1 MHRVVP
7 ELIVSN
13 YRAGRFGGEFTSVGM
28 FLDLSGFSRM
38 TDTLMQH
45 GQHGAEVLAGLMHG
59 VFDPL
64 VRSIFGYGGKIVSF
78 AGDGIM
84 ALYPV
89 EQDKTQTALRAL
101 ASAWVIQQ
109 ELLRD
114 PGRTTVYGTFPLS
127 VKIGIT
133 VGSTDWRILRSEDGS
148 QATYYFR
155 GSAVDGSADAEHRAS
170 AGEIL
175 LTGSMHDLLRD
186 WIETEPHGSFHRFVG
201 FLGGIP
207 SPSPYMLPAVDL
219 KIARIFMPEEVI
231 VHDMRGEFR
240 QIVNLFMRIPDLS
253 DDRLKEFID
262 AVFELRRQYG
272 GLLTRLDFGDKGCN
286 LLMLWGAPVA
296 YENDIGR
303 ALNFVLDLQG
313 RMDFPITA
321 GVTYYIAHA
330 GYLGSEM
337 CEDYTCYGWG
347 VNLAS
352 RFMVNAPA
360 GEVWVDERVARRVS
374 QRFEIEYVR
383 SQTFK
388 GFAAEQKVFVL
399 RRRRQEMSTVYEGD
413 MVGRGDELRR
423 LAEFVEPLWE
433 GRSAGF
439 LAVTGEAGIG
449 KSRLIQAF
457 YSSRL
462 FDERKALWGF
472 CMADQ
477 VLRRSFNPLRKWLF
491 NYFGILQNQTLDERR
506 RAFDS
511 KLDELLASALDPE
524 LARELDRTRSILGAL
539 VDVYW
544 EDSLYD
550 QLDAEARYNNTFLAL
565 IALVKAESMRQP
577 FILSVDDLHFVDP
590 DTIAF
595 LSQLKRS
602 LSASPERYPVAVIL
616 SYRRQGVEPSEGD
629 ALADAQVNLTGIT
642 LTDVSRLAETLL
654 GGPASRDL
662 VTLVMIR
669 SEGNPY
675 FAEQIIRYLQEENL
689 LEMSADGWRQVRR
702 GRTSVLPGDILALL
716 VARLDQL
723 AHEVKTV
730 VQTASVLGREFEVQ
744 VLSQMLGPENDTLTH
759 VSEAERAAIWS
770 PLQEMRYIFH
780 HGLLRDAAYSMQ
792 MRARRRE
799 LHLLALGALE
809 ELFAGRLENR
819 YAELAYHAEQ
829 GDDRERAQKYYTLA
843 GRVSAGLYQN
853 HQAADYF
860 TRALAYTPFDD
871 VASQFDLV
879 AERVVLYSQLAK
891 RDQQLKDLDA
901 LEGWAVR
908 LNDKDRLVK
917 VRMLRSAYHYFM
929 GNYQESIRNA
939 MEVQEASESLANS
952 NLAIYTEV
960 VWATDLL
967 RLGRMDEAMRR
978 AQSTLERV
986 RALGNRNEECRILN
1000 IMGWIALEK
1009 KEVLLTKQYLNEAL
1023 EIARAMKNLDVEAKA
1038 LNNLAM
1044 AEGSLNGNY
1053 SLARE
1058 YHEQSYKL
1066 SKMIGDRNN
1075 EASTLANLGF
1085 VTGMLGD
1092 FSAAR
1097 TYHEQALR
1105 MAMEVGNLYHEIYT
1119 LINLSAVDGIQNQ
1132 ADSARRNAQ
1141 KAAELARRVSDRS
1154 GEAWAMLYLG
1164 HAHLLSGE
1172 FEAAQD
1178 AYRSSIGVREELGQ
1192 PTLSMEPLAG
1202 LVEVH
1207 LAKGDL
1213 DAASHPAERIL
1224 DFLAGGSTLDGVEEP
1239 LRILYA
1245 CYSYLLKKKDPRSGH
1260 ILQKAK
1266 DMLEAQASK
1275 FINETE
1281 RRGYIENIPW
1291 RRAVWNETGASLE
1304 ETSA

>member
-13 YRAGRFGGEFTSVGM
+13 YRAGRFGGEFTAVGM

-64 VRSIFGYGGKIVSF
+64 VRSIFGHGGKIVSF

-89 EQDKTQTALRAL
+89 EQDRTQTALRAL

-109 ELLRD
+109 GLLRE
-114 PGRTTVYGTFPLS
+114 PERTTVYGTFPLS

-133 VGSTDWRILRSEDGS
+133 VGSTEWRILRAEDGG

-155 GSAVDGSADAEHRAS
+155 GSAVDGSADAEHHAL

-175 LTGSMHDLLRD
+175 LTGSMHNLLRD
-186 WIETEPHGSFHRFVG
+186 WIETQPHGSFHRFAG
-201 FLGGIP
+201 FLGEAP
-207 SPSPYMLPAVDL
+207 KPSPYTLPPVDL
-219 KIARIFMPEEVI
+219 EIARIFMPKEVI
-231 VHDMRGEFR
+231 VHDIRGEFR
-240 QIVNLFMRIPDLS
+240 QIVNLFMRIPDLP
-253 DDRLKEFID
+253 DERLKEFINV
-262 AVFELRRQYG
+262 VFELRRQYG
-272 GLLTRLDFGDKGCN
+272 GLLTRIDFGDKGCN

-303 ALNFVLDLQG
+303 ALNFVLDLQK

-360 GEVWVDERVARRVS
+360 GQVWVDERVARRVS
-374 QRFEIEYVR
+374 QHFEIDHVG

-388 GFAAEQKVFVL
+388 GFAAEQKVYVL
-399 RRRRQEMSTVYEGD
+399 WRRKHQLSAVYQGE
-413 MVGRGDELRR
+413 MVGREEELDR
-423 LAEFVEPLWE
+423 LAGFVEPLWQ
-433 GRSAGF
+433 GRFAGF
-439 LAVTGEAGIG
+439 LSLTGDAGIG

-457 YSSRL
+457 YSSGL
-462 FDERKALWGF
+462 FDDHKVLWGF

-477 VLRRSFNPLRKWLF
+477 VLRRSFNPLRGWLLR
-491 NYFGILQNQTLDERR
+491 YFGILQNQPLEERQ

-511 KLDELLASALDPE
+511 KLDDLLASLPDPE
-524 LARELDRTRSILGAL
+524 LVRELDRTRSILGAL
-539 VDVYW
+539 VELYW
-544 EDSLYD
+544 DDSLYS

-565 IALVKAESMRQP
+565 IALVKAESLRRP
-577 FILSVDDLHFVDP
+577 FILTVDDLHFVDP
-590 DTIAF
+590 DTITF

-602 LSASPERYPVAVIL
+602 LSASPETYPAAVIL
-616 SYRRQGVEPSEGD
+616 TYRRQGLDVTGGD
-629 ALADAQVNLTGIT
+629 DLADTTIKLTGIT
-642 LTDVSRLAETLL
+642 LADVSRLAETLL
-654 GGPASRDL
+654 GGPASREL
-662 VTLVMIR
+662 VTLVMAR

-675 FAEQIIRYLQEENL
+675 FAEQVIRYLQEENL
-689 LEMSADGWRQVRR
+689 LEMSAEGWRQVRR
-702 GRTSVLPGDILALL
+702 GRTSVLPGDIRALL

-730 VQTASVLGREFEVQ
+730 VQTASVLGREFEVR
-744 VLSQMLGPENDTLTH
+744 VLAQMLGPGTDTLAY
-759 VSEAERAAIWS
+759 VSEAEKAAIWS
-770 PLQEMRYIFH
+770 PLQELRYIFH

-809 ELFAGRLENR
+809 ELFAAGLESR

-829 GDDRERAQKYYTLA
+829 GEELEKAQRYYALA
-843 GRVSAGLYQN
+843 GRVSASLYQN
-853 HQAADYF
+853 HEAVDYF
-860 TRALAYTPFDD
+860 SRALAYTPFDD
-871 VASQFDLV
+871 LAAQFDLV
-879 AERVVLYSQLAK
+879 AERIELHSRLAK
-891 RDQQLKDLDA
+891 RDQQLKDLDTLEQWA
-901 LEGWAVR
+901 LQ
-908 LNDKDRLVK
+908 LNDRDRLVK
-917 VRMLRSAYHYFM
+917 VKMLRSAYHYFM
-929 GNYQESIRNA
+929 GNYQESIRSA
-939 MEVQEASESLANS
+939 MEAQDSSESLANS
-952 NLAIYTEV
+952 DLAVYTQV

-986 RALGNRNEECRILN
+986 RALKNRNEECRILN

-1009 KEVLLTKQYLNEAL
+1009 KEAELTKQYLKEAL
-1023 EIARAMKNLDVEAKA
+1023 EIAREMKNPDVESKA
-1038 LNNLAM
+1038 LSNLAM

-1053 SLARE
+1053 ALARE
-1058 YHEQSYKL
+1058 YYEQSYRIL
-1066 SKMIGDRNN
+1066 QMIGDQ
-1075 EASTLANLGF
+1075 STLVSLLANLGF
-1085 VTGMLGD
+1085 IAGMLGD

-1097 TYHEQALR
+1097 SYHEQALR
-1105 MAMEVGNLYHEIYT
+1105 MATEVGNLYQQIYT
-1119 LINLSAVDGIQNQ
+1119 LINISALDGIQDQ
-1132 ADSARRNAQ
+1132 ADSARQNAQ
-1141 KAAELARRVSDRS
+1141 RAAELARKASDRS

-1164 HAHLLSGE
+1164 HACLLGGE
-1172 FEAAQD
+1172 FESAQE
-1178 AYRSSIGVREELGQ
+1178 AYQACIGIREEMGQ
-1192 PTLSMEPLAG
+1192 STLAMEPLAG

-1213 DAASHPAERIL
+1213 EAASLPAEKIL
-1224 DFLAGGSTLDGVEEP
+1224 HFLAAGSTLDGVEEP

-1245 CYSYLLKKKDPRSGH
+1245 CYLYLKKKKNLRSRQ
-1260 ILQKAK
+1260 ILQTAK
-1266 DMLEAQASK
+1266 EMLETQASK
-1275 FINETE
+1275 FVDEAE
-1281 RRGYIENIPW
+1281 RRRYIENIPW
-1291 RRAVWNETGASLE
+1291 RRAVWQETMAPLEGAS
-1304 ETSA
+1304 A

>member
-7 ELIVSN
+7 ELIMEN
-13 YRAGRFGGEFTSVGM
+13 YRAGRFSGEFPSVGM
-28 FLDLSGFSRM
+28 FLDLSGFSKM

-45 GQHGAEVLAGLMHG
+45 GQHGAEVLAGLMYS

-64 VRSIFGYGGKIVSF
+64 VKSIFGYGGKIVSF

-89 EQDKTQTALRAL
+89 DGDETRTALRAL
-101 ASAWVIQQ
+101 TSAWVIQQ
-109 ELLRD
+109 ELFHAPERAT
-114 PGRTTVYGTFPLS
+114 PYGTFSLS

-133 VGSTDWRILRSEDGS
+133 VGSTDWRILHSEDGR

-155 GSAVDGSADAEHRAS
+155 GSAVDGSAQAEHNAR

-175 LTGSMHDLLRD
+175 LTAGMNDLLAEV
-186 WIETEPHGSFHRFVG
+186 IESQPQNSFHRFAG
-201 FLGGIP
+201 FRGEVP
-207 SPSPYMLPAVDL
+207 QAEPYVVPPIDL
-219 KIARIFMPEEVI
+219 EIARTFMPEEVI

-240 QIVNLFMRIPDLS
+240 QIVNLFIRIPDMPNEE
-253 DDRLKEFID
+253 LKGFID

-360 GEVWVDERVARRVS
+360 GEIWVDERVARRVS

-399 RRRRQEMSTVYEGD
+399 RQRRHRTSVVYQGE
-413 MVGRGDELRR
+413 MVGRGDELDR
-423 LAEFVEPLWE
+423 LADFVGPLWQ
-433 GRSAGF
+433 GRFAGF
-439 LAVTGEAGIG
+439 LSLTGDAGIG
-449 KSRLIQAF
+449 KSRLVQAF
-457 YSSRL
+457 YASRL
-462 FDERKALWGF
+462 FEEHRVLWGF

-491 NYFGILQNQTLDERR
+491 HYFGILQDQPLDERR
-506 RAFDS
+506 HVFDS
-511 KLDELLASALDPE
+511 KLDDLVASTPDLE

-544 EDSLYD
+544 DDSLYD

-565 IALVKAESMRQP
+565 IALVKAESLRQP
-577 FILSVDDLHFVDP
+577 FILSVDDIHFVDP
-590 DTIAF
+590 DTITF

-602 LSASPERYPVAVIL
+602 LSASPEKYPVAVIL
-616 SYRRQGVEPSEGD
+616 IYRRQGVEDSPGD
-629 ALADAQVNLTGIT
+629 ALADTGIQLTGIT
-642 LTDVSRLAETLL
+642 LDDVSRLTETLL
-654 GGPASRDL
+654 GGPVSREL
-662 VTLVMIR
+662 VTLAMTR

-675 FAEQIIRYLQEENL
+675 FAEQVIRYLQEENL
-689 LEMSADGWRQVRR
+689 LEISAGGWRQVHR
-702 GRTSVLPGDILALL
+702 GRSSVLPGDIRALL

-723 AHEVKTV
+723 VHEVKNV
-730 VQTASVLGREFEVQ
+730 VQTASVLGREFEVR
-744 VLSQMLGPENDTLTH
+744 VLSQMLGPENDTLAH
-759 VSEAERAAIWS
+759 VSEAEKAAIWS
-770 PLQEMRYIFH
+770 PLQEMRYIFY

-792 MRARRRE
+792 MLARRRE
-799 LHLLALGALE
+799 LHLLALGVLE
-809 ELFAGRLENR
+809 ELFAGGLESQ

-829 GDDRERAQKYYTLA
+829 GEDRERTQKYYTLA
-843 GRVSAGLYQN
+843 GRVAAGLYQN
-853 HQAADYF
+853 HQAVDYF
-860 TRALAYTPFDD
+860 TRALAYTPFGDL
-871 VASQFDLV
+871 ASQFDLV
-879 AERVVLYSQLAK
+879 AERVELYSRLAK
-891 RDQQLKDLDA
+891 RDQQLKDLET
-901 LEGWAVR
+901 LEGWAVQ
-908 LNDKDRLVK
+908 LNDNDRLMK

-939 MEVQEASESLANS
+939 MESQGASESLAGS
-952 NLAIYTEV
+952 DMAIYTQV

-967 RLGRMDEAMRR
+967 RLGRMDEAMQR
-978 AQSTLERV
+978 ARSVLERV
-986 RALGNRNEECRILN
+986 RALGNRIEECRILN

-1009 KEVLLTKQYLNEAL
+1009 KEALLTKQYLKEAL
-1023 EIARAMKNLDVEAKA
+1023 EIAREMKSPDVESKA

-1053 SLARE
+1053 ALARE
-1058 YHEQSYKL
+1058 YYEQSYKI
-1066 SKMIGDRNN
+1066 SQMTGDQNN
-1075 EASTLANLGF
+1075 VIASLANLGY
-1085 VTGMLGD
+1085 VAGMLGD

-1097 TYHEQALR
+1097 SYYEQALR
-1105 MAMEVGNLYHEIYT
+1105 MAMEVGNLYQEIYT
-1119 LINLSAVDGIQNQ
+1119 LINISALDGIQGRG
-1132 ADSARRNAQ
+1132 DPARQNAQ
-1141 KAAELARRVSDRS
+1141 KAAELARKASDRS

-1164 HAHLLSGE
+1164 HAHLLIEE
-1172 FEAAQD
+1172 FESAQS
-1178 AYRSSIGVREELGQ
+1178 AYRSCAAIREELGQ
-1192 PTLSMEPLAG
+1192 PTLAMEPLAG

-1207 LAKGDL
+1207 LAQADL
-1213 DAASHPAERIL
+1213 EAASPPAEQVL
-1224 DFLAGGSTLDGVEEP
+1224 DFLTDGSTLDGVDEP
-1239 LRILYA
+1239 LRVLYA
-1245 CYSYLLKKKDPRSGH
+1245 CYSYLLKKKDPRSRH

-1266 DMLEAQASK
+1266 EMLEAQASK
-1275 FINETE
+1275 FSDEAE
-1281 RRGYIENIPW
+1281 RRSYIENIPW
-1291 RRAVWNETGASLE
+1291 RRAVWHETAAPVEDAS
-1304 ETSA
+1304 A

>member
-1 MHRVVP
+1 M
-7 ELIVSN
+7 
-13 YRAGRFGGEFTSVGM
+13 AVGM

-38 TDTLMQH
+38 TDALMQH
-45 GQHGAEVLAGLMHG
+45 GQHGAEVLAGLMRG

-64 VRSIFGYGGKIVSF
+64 VRSIFEYGGKIVSF

-114 PGRTTVYGTFPLS
+114 PERTTVYGSFPLS

-155 GSAVDGSADAEHRAS
+155 GSSVDGSADAEHHAF

-175 LTGSMHDLLRD
+175 LTGSMHDLLQD
-186 WIETEPHGSFHRFVG
+186 WIEAQPHGSFHRFIG
-201 FLGGIP
+201 FLGEAP
-207 SPSPYMLPAVDL
+207 TPSPYTLPSVDV
-219 KIARIFMPEEVI
+219 KIARLFMPEEVI
-231 VHDMRGEFR
+231 VHDVRSEFR
-240 QIVNLFMRIPDLS
+240 QIVNLFMRIPDLP
-253 DDRLKEFID
+253 DDRLKTFID
-262 AVFELRRQYG
+262 VVFELRRQYG

-303 ALNFVLDLQG
+303 ALNFVLDLQS
-313 RMDFPITA
+313 RMDFPVTA

-360 GEVWVDERVARRVS
+360 GGVWVDERVARRVS
-374 QRFEIEYVR
+374 QRFDIEYVR

-399 RRRRQEMSTVYEGD
+399 RRRKQEMSTVYEGE
-413 MVGRGDELRR
+413 MVGREDELRR
-423 LAEFVEPLWE
+423 LADFVEPLWR
-433 GRSAGF
+433 GRFAGF
-439 LAVTGEAGIG
+439 LALTGDAGIG
-449 KSRLIQAF
+449 KSRLVQAF
-457 YSSRL
+457 YSSRV
-462 FDERKALWGF
+462 FNERKALWGF
-472 CMADQ
+472 CTADQ
-477 VLRRSFNPLRKWLF
+477 VLQRSFNPLRKWLF
-491 NYFGILQNQTLDERR
+491 SYFNILQNQTLEERR

-511 KLDELLASALDPE
+511 KLDGLLASTPDLE

-544 EDSLYD
+544 DDSLYNR
-550 QLDAEARYNNTFLAL
+550 LDAEARYNNTFLAL
-565 IALVKAESMRQP
+565 VALVKAESLRRP
-577 FILSVDDLHFVDP
+577 LVLSVDDLHFADP

-602 LSASPERYPVAVIL
+602 LSALPERYPVAVIL
-616 SYRRQGVEPSEGD
+616 IYRRQGVEPSEGD
-629 ALADAQVNLTGIT
+629 ALADMEVNLVGIT
-642 LTDVSRLAETLL
+642 LSDISRLAETLL
-654 GGPASRDL
+654 GGPASREL
-662 VTLVMIR
+662 VTLVMTR

-689 LEMSADGWRQVRR
+689 LEMSTDGWRQVRR
-702 GRTSVLPGDILALL
+702 GQTSVLPGDIRALL

-723 AHEVKTV
+723 AHEVKAV
-730 VQTASVLGREFEVQ
+730 VQTASVLGREFEVR

-759 VSEAERAAIWS
+759 VLEAEKAAIWS
-770 PLQEMRYIFH
+770 PLQEMKYIFH

-809 ELFAGRLENR
+809 ELFDEGLENR

-829 GDDRERAQKYYTLA
+829 GEDRERAQKYYTLA

-853 HQAADYF
+853 HQAVDYF

-871 VASQFDLV
+871 IASQFDLV
-879 AERVVLYSQLAK
+879 AERVELHSRLAK
-891 RDQQLKDLDA
+891 RDEQLKDLET

-908 LNDKDRLVK
+908 LNDRDRLMK
-917 VRMLRSAYHYFM
+917 VRMLRSAYHFFM

-939 MEVQEASESLANS
+939 MEAQGASESLANS

-1044 AEGSLNGNY
+1044 AEGSLNGNF
-1053 SLARE
+1053 SLARD

-1066 SKMIGDRNN
+1066 SRMIGDRNS
-1075 EASTLANLGF
+1075 EASTLVNLGY
-1085 VTGMLGD
+1085 VAGMLGD

-1097 TYHEQALR
+1097 VYHEQALR

-1132 ADSARRNAQ
+1132 ADSAMRNAQ
-1141 KAAELARRVSDRS
+1141 QAAELARKASDRS

-1164 HAHLLSGE
+1164 HAYLLSGK
-1172 FEAAQD
+1172 FEPAQE
-1178 AYRSSIGVREELGQ
+1178 AYQSCISIREELGQ
-1192 PTLSMEPLAG
+1192 PTLAMEPLAG

-1207 LAKGDL
+1207 LAKGEL
-1213 DAASHPAERIL
+1213 ESASLPAERIL
-1224 DFLAGGSTLDGVEEP
+1224 QYLAGGSTLDGVEEP
-1239 LRILYA
+1239 LRILYT
-1245 CYSYLLKKKDPRSGH
+1245 CYSYLKEKKDLRSGQV
-1260 ILQKAK
+1260 LQTAK
-1266 DMLEAQASK
+1266 EMLEAQASK
-1275 FINETE
+1275 FSDETE
-1281 RRGYIENIPW
+1281 RRRYIENIPW
-1291 RRAVWNETGASLE
+1291 RRAVWQEAAAPE
-1304 ETSA
+1304 DDTSA